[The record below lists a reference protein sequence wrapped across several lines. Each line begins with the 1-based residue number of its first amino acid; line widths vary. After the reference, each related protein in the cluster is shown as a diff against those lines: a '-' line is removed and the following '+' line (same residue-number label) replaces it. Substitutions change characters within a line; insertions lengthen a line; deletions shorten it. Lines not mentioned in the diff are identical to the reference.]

1 MSESMRLYHGS
12 PILVPRPL
20 FGVGN
25 PYNDYG
31 LGFYCTESLELACE
45 WACPKAK
52 DGFANAYD
60 LALDGLNIVDL
71 DAEPYG
77 TIEWLAVLFA
87 NRQFDVATNLMEAAK
102 SYVAARY
109 PAELGKADVIIGYRA
124 DDSYFS
130 FARAFLENR
139 ISLGQLERAMKLGGL
154 GRQVVAVSEAA
165 FGALTFAGAET
176 APASQWHERRMR
188 RDERARRD
196 FDRILHEEP
205 FDPAGVYMLDLVGEY
220 RYAIVE
226 LPPSPYAHDL
236 QEVLAFVFDIGVNL
250 AGCTGEQVA
259 QAFMASGLAE
269 EFEKQNPVYVAGKSS
284 YDLLRIMLPL
294 LPCDEVPAPELR
306 YDRTPDFWAGWA
318 LAQYQMTTG
327 CSYRSIFA
335 TATYD
340 EIRSMYWPLHEAPE
354 SKFVAIFDEMRTER
368 AKATNLRTLREAAG
382 LSQSQLAKASGV
394 GVRSIQLYEQRQ
406 KDINKA
412 QGIALYRLSR
422 ALRCTMEQLLER

>member
-12 PILVPRPL
+12 PIRVPRPL

-139 ISLGQLERAMKLGGL
+139 ISLAQLERAMKLGGL

-165 FGALTFAGAET
+165 FAGAET

-205 FDPAGVYMLDLVGEY
+205 FDPAGVYMLDL
-220 RYAIVE
+220 
-226 LPPSPYAHDL
+226 
-236 QEVLAFVFDIGVNL
+236 
-250 AGCTGEQVA
+250 
-259 QAFMASGLAE
+259 
-269 EFEKQNPVYVAGKSS
+269 
-284 YDLLRIMLPL
+284 
-294 LPCDEVPAPELR
+294 
-306 YDRTPDFWAGWA
+306 
-318 LAQYQMTTG
+318 
-327 CSYRSIFA
+327 
-335 TATYD
+335 
-340 EIRSMYWPLHEAPE
+340 
-354 SKFVAIFDEMRTER
+354 MRE
-368 AKATNLRTLREAAG
+368 G
-382 LSQSQLAKASGV
+382 
-394 GVRSIQLYEQRQ
+394 
-406 KDINKA
+406 
-412 QGIALYRLSR
+412 
-422 ALRCTMEQLLER
+422 

>member
-12 PILVPRPL
+12 PIRVPRPL

-139 ISLGQLERAMKLGGL
+139 ISLAQLERAMKLGGL

-165 FGALTFAGAET
+165 SEPSRSRVPKRPRHPSGTRGACGGTRGPGAISIAFCT
-176 APASQWHERRMR
+176 KSPLIPPA
-188 RDERARRD
+188 
-196 FDRILHEEP
+196 
-205 FDPAGVYMLDLVGEY
+205 
-220 RYAIVE
+220 
-226 LPPSPYAHDL
+226 
-236 QEVLAFVFDIGVNL
+236 
-250 AGCTGEQVA
+250 CT
-259 QAFMASGLAE
+259 
-269 EFEKQNPVYVAGKSS
+269 
-284 YDLLRIMLPL
+284 
-294 LPCDEVPAPELR
+294 
-306 YDRTPDFWAGWA
+306 
-318 LAQYQMTTG
+318 
-327 CSYRSIFA
+327 CS
-335 TATYD
+335 T
-340 EIRSMYWPLHEAPE
+340 
-354 SKFVAIFDEMRTER
+354 
-368 AKATNLRTLREAAG
+368 
-382 LSQSQLAKASGV
+382 
-394 GVRSIQLYEQRQ
+394 
-406 KDINKA
+406 
-412 QGIALYRLSR
+412 
-422 ALRCTMEQLLER
+422 

>member
-12 PILVPRPL
+12 PIRVPRPL

-139 ISLGQLERAMKLGGL
+139 ISLAQLERGY
-154 GRQVVAVSEAA
+154 E
-165 FGALTFAGAET
+165 
-176 APASQWHERRMR
+176 
-188 RDERARRD
+188 ARRPGPPGG
-196 FDRILHEEP
+196 R
-205 FDPAGVYMLDLVGEY
+205 GE
-220 RYAIVE
+220 RGRFR
-226 LPPSPYAHDL
+226 SPH
-236 QEVLAFVFDIGVNL
+236 VR
-250 AGCTGEQVA
+250 GCRNGPGIPVA
-259 QAFMASGLAE
+259 
-269 EFEKQNPVYVAGKSS
+269 
-284 YDLLRIMLPL
+284 
-294 LPCDEVPAPELR
+294 
-306 YDRTPDFWAGWA
+306 
-318 LAQYQMTTG
+318 
-327 CSYRSIFA
+327 
-335 TATYD
+335 
-340 EIRSMYWPLHEAPE
+340 
-354 SKFVAIFDEMRTER
+354 
-368 AKATNLRTLREAAG
+368 REAHAAG
-382 LSQSQLAKASGV
+382 REGPARF
-394 GVRSIQLYEQRQ
+394 RSHSAR
-406 KDINKA
+406 
-412 QGIALYRLSR
+412 R
-422 ALRCTMEQLLER
+422 AL